1 MFGSCR
7 PPHLVVSY
15 VASYMDMMFMLVLA
29 HPYGL
34 DVADGPVGRRLLLA
48 DRGAQCGVGVHS
60 ELLSGIYVK
69 LGWIGLAKFGWS
81 CG

>member
-7 PPHLVVSY
+7 LPHLVVSY
-15 VASYMDMMFMLVLA
+15 VASYMDMMFMLVRA

-48 DRGAQCGVGVHS
+48 DRGAQCVAYRV
-60 ELLSGIYVK
+60 EQVMDVLYVAQS
-69 LGWIGLAKFGWS
+69 WVALAKFGWS